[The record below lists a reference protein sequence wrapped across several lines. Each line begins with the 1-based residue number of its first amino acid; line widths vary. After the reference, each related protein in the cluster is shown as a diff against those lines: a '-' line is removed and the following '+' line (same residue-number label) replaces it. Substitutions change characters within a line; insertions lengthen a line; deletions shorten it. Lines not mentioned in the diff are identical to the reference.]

1 MLAII
6 IIMKFIKSN
15 IKSNHYENMQY
26 DYKFIMN
33 KEYLLS
39 ILIWMPFLHVK
50 FMRAKI
56 KFINFPS
63 LNCSC
68 FDSYFSELCYWPKSE
83 TYTPLTRSPPP
94 NPSPVDIPP
103 IHSLISVL
111 IVNILSVPPVLPSPP
126 AQSFWAVKSTNL
138 CMPFPLLKNFIL
150 FHGVKSQIPN
160 RIYAV
165 FYNSVVHL
173 YHFNISSLLIFTPTS
188 TLTLFW
194 LP

>member
-39 ILIWMPFLHVK
+39 ILTWMPFLHVK

-56 KFINFPS
+56 KFINFAS

-68 FDSYFSELCYWPKSE
+68 FHSYFSELCYWPKSE
-83 TYTPLTRSPPP
+83 TCIPLARSPPP

-103 IHSLISVL
+103 IHSLISAL
-111 IVNILSVPPVLPSPP
+111 IVNILS
-126 AQSFWAVKSTNL
+126 L
-138 CMPFPLLKNFIL
+138 CLLSYPRPQPNHSGLLKA
-150 FHGVKSQIPN
+150 QIC
-160 RIYAV
+160 AC
-165 FYNSVVHL
+165 
-173 YHFNISSLLIFTPTS
+173 HFLCLKTS
-188 TLTLFW
+188 FFSMG
-194 LP
+194 